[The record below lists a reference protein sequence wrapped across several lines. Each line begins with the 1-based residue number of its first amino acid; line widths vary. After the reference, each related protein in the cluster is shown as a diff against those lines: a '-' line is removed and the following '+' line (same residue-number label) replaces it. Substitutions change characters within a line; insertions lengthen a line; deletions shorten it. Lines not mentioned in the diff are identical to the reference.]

1 MWSIIQGGI
10 KDGCKFSIVVSKEIS
25 KFTHKKDDMARYKK
39 IPFEKVAEVY
49 SKKAGNVSSTCS
61 ALGIDRNTFMAWRE
75 KYPKLAQ
82 LLDEVDESLIDFSES
97 KLLEQ
102 INAGN
107 LTAIIFHLKTKGKK
121 RGYVESVEQN
131 LNVNPF
137 EKLMQEL
144 PDDEE

>member
-1 MWSIIQGGI
+1 
-10 KDGCKFSIVVSKEIS
+10 
-25 KFTHKKDDMARYKK
+25 MARYKK

-49 SKKAGNVSSTCS
+49 EKKAGNISATCT
-61 ALGIDRNTFMAWRE
+61 ALGIDRNTLIGWKER
-75 KYPKLAQ
+75 YPKLAQ

-121 RGYVESVEQN
+121 RGYVESMEQN
-131 LNVNPF
+131 VNVNPF

>member
-1 MWSIIQGGI
+1 
-10 KDGCKFSIVVSKEIS
+10 
-25 KFTHKKDDMARYKK
+25 MARYKK
-39 IPFEKVAEVY
+39 IPFERVAEVY
-49 SKKAGNVSSTCS
+49 SKKAGNISATCS
-61 ALGIDRNTFMAWRE
+61 ALGIDRNTFTAWRDR
-75 KYPKLAQ
+75 YPKLSA

-102 INAGN
+102 INDGN

-131 LNVNPF
+131 VNVNPF

>member
-1 MWSIIQGGI
+1 
-10 KDGCKFSIVVSKEIS
+10 
-25 KFTHKKDDMARYKK
+25 MARYKK
-39 IPFEKVAEVY
+39 IPFEKVTEVY
-49 SKKAGNVSSTCS
+49 AKKAGNISSTCS
-61 ALGIDRNTFMAWRE
+61 ALDIDRNTFTAWRD
-75 KYPKLAQ
+75 KYPKLKQ
-82 LLDEVDESLIDFSES
+82 LLDDVDESLIDFSES

-131 LNVNPF
+131 LNMNPF
-137 EKLMQEL
+137 EKLMKEL

>member
-1 MWSIIQGGI
+1 
-10 KDGCKFSIVVSKEIS
+10 
-25 KFTHKKDDMARYKK
+25 MARYKK

-49 SKKAGNVSSTCS
+49 EKKAGNISSTCT
-61 ALGIDRNTFMAWRE
+61 ALGIDRNTFTSWRD
-75 KYPKLAQ
+75 KYPKLSQ
-82 LLDEVDESLIDFSES
+82 LLDDVDESLIDFSES

-102 INAGN
+102 INTGN

>member
-1 MWSIIQGGI
+1 MLFHALSHISIGR
-10 KDGCKFSIVVSKEIS
+10 KS
-25 KFTHKKDDMARYKK
+25 
-39 IPFEKVAEVY
+39 
-49 SKKAGNVSSTCS
+49 GNHINIYHIWYLV
-61 ALGIDRNTFMAWRE
+61 GH
-75 KYPKLAQ
+75 
-82 LLDEVDESLIDFSES
+82 
-97 KLLEQ
+97 

-131 LNVNPF
+131 VNVNPF

>member
-1 MWSIIQGGI
+1 
-10 KDGCKFSIVVSKEIS
+10 
-25 KFTHKKDDMARYKK
+25 MARYKK
-39 IPFEKVAEVY
+39 IPFERVAEVY
-49 SKKAGNVSSTCS
+49 EKKAGNISATCAS
-61 ALGIDRNTFMAWRE
+61 LGIDRNTFTSWRD

-102 INAGN
+102 INSGN

-121 RGYVESVEQN
+121 RGYVESMEQN
-131 LNVNPF
+131 VNVNPF

-144 PDDEE
+144 PDNENG

>member
-1 MWSIIQGGI
+1 
-10 KDGCKFSIVVSKEIS
+10 
-25 KFTHKKDDMARYKK
+25 MARYKK
-39 IPFEKVAEVY
+39 IPFEKIAEIY
-49 SKKAGNVSSTCS
+49 EKKAGNISSTCT
-61 ALGIDRNTFMAWRE
+61 ALGIDRNTFTSWRE
-75 KYPKLAQ
+75 KYSKLSQ

>member
-1 MWSIIQGGI
+1 M
-10 KDGCKFSIVVSKEIS
+10 
-25 KFTHKKDDMARYKK
+25 
-39 IPFEKVAEVY
+39 
-49 SKKAGNVSSTCS
+49 
-61 ALGIDRNTFMAWRE
+61 
-75 KYPKLAQ
+75 AQ

-121 RGYVESVEQN
+121 RGYVESMEQN
-131 LNVNPF
+131 VNVNPF

>member
-1 MWSIIQGGI
+1 
-10 KDGCKFSIVVSKEIS
+10 
-25 KFTHKKDDMARYKK
+25 MARYKK

-49 SKKAGNVSSTCS
+49 EKKASNISSTCT
-61 ALGIDRNTFMAWRE
+61 ALGIDRNTFTSWRE
-75 KYPKLAQ
+75 KYPKLSQ

-121 RGYVESVEQN
+121 RGYVESMEQN
-131 LNVNPF
+131 VNVNPF

>member
-1 MWSIIQGGI
+1 
-10 KDGCKFSIVVSKEIS
+10 
-25 KFTHKKDDMARYKK
+25 MARYKK

-49 SKKAGNVSSTCS
+49 AKKAGNISSTCS
-61 ALGIDRNTFMAWRE
+61 SLGIDRTTFNAWRE
-75 KYPKLAQ
+75 KYPKLSQ
-82 LLDEVDESLIDFSES
+82 LLNDVDESLIDFSES

-102 INAGN
+102 ISEGN

-121 RGYVESVEQN
+121 RGYVESMEQN
-131 LNVNPF
+131 VNINPF

>member
-1 MWSIIQGGI
+1 
-10 KDGCKFSIVVSKEIS
+10 
-25 KFTHKKDDMARYKK
+25 MARYKK

-49 SKKAGNVSSTCS
+49 EKKAGNISATCT
-61 ALGIDRNTFMAWRE
+61 ALGIDRNTFSGWRE

-121 RGYVESVEQN
+121 RGYVESMEQN
-131 LNVNPF
+131 VNVNPF

>member
-1 MWSIIQGGI
+1 
-10 KDGCKFSIVVSKEIS
+10 
-25 KFTHKKDDMARYKK
+25 MARYKK

-49 SKKAGNVSSTCS
+49 EKKAGNISAACT
-61 ALGIDRNTFMAWRE
+61 ALGIDRNTFTAWRE

-82 LLDEVDESLIDFSES
+82 LLDNVDESLIDFSES

-121 RGYVESVEQN
+121 RGYVESMEQN
-131 LNVNPF
+131 VNVNPF

>member
-1 MWSIIQGGI
+1 
-10 KDGCKFSIVVSKEIS
+10 
-25 KFTHKKDDMARYKK
+25 MARYKK
-39 IPFEKVAEVY
+39 IPYEKVAEVY
-49 SKKAGNVSSTCS
+49 TKKAGNISSTCTS
-61 ALGIDRNTFMAWRE
+61 LGIDRNTFTAWRK
-75 KYPKLAQ
+75 KYPKLNQ
-82 LLDEVDESLIDFSES
+82 LLSDVDESLIDFSES

-131 LNVNPF
+131 VNVTPF

>member
-1 MWSIIQGGI
+1 
-10 KDGCKFSIVVSKEIS
+10 
-25 KFTHKKDDMARYKK
+25 MARYKK
-39 IPFEKVAEVY
+39 IPFEEVAKVYE
-49 SKKAGNVSSTCS
+49 KKAGNISATCT
-61 ALGIDRNTFMAWRE
+61 ALGIDRNTFTAWRE
-75 KYPKLAQ
+75 KYPKLSQ
-82 LLDEVDESLIDFSES
+82 LLDDVDESLIDFSES

-107 LTAIIFHLKTKGKK
+107 LTAIIFHLKTKGKR

>member
-1 MWSIIQGGI
+1 
-10 KDGCKFSIVVSKEIS
+10 
-25 KFTHKKDDMARYKK
+25 MARYKK
-39 IPFEKVAEVY
+39 IPFEDVAKVYE
-49 SKKAGNVSSTCS
+49 KKAGNISATCT
-61 ALGIDRNTFMAWRE
+61 ALGINRNTFTSWRE
-75 KYPKLAQ
+75 KYPKLSQ

-131 LNVNPF
+131 VNVNPF